1 MTSRLAIPAI
11 YTDGQLIDA
20 DHMNTYVRTNL
31 SSIDSGYGCR
41 VATTTS
47 QDITPT
53 DTWTALSFNAE
64 TFDDD
69 TMHDNSTNNSRITI
83 KSAGRY
89 LVTGSALY
97 TANNGSGNRM
107 AAIYVNGSLYSYGS
121 SRIAGSATNVELLTI
136 CDVIVLAVNDYVQF
150 FVQHT
155 NTTNTL
161 PVGRRHFSVTKY
173 V

>member
-1 MTSRLAIPAI
+1 MTSRIEIPAT
-11 YTDGQLIDA
+11 YVNNQLIDA

-41 VATTTS
+41 VEETTS
-47 QDITPT
+47 QSITQNS
-53 DTWTALSFNAE
+53 WTALTFTVE

-69 TMHDNSTNNSRITI
+69 TMHDNSTNPSRITI

-97 TANNGSGNRM
+97 SSNNAAGRRM

-121 SRIAGSATNVELLTI
+121 SIVAHSVENTEVVTI
-136 CDVIVLAVNDYVQF
+136 SDVVVVAANDYVEF
-150 FVQHT
+150 YTWHSSSTATLTV
-155 NTTNTL
+155 TT
-161 PVGRRHFSVTKY
+161 RRFSVTKY